1 MRYDEG
7 PWEDAMKG
15 WTLDDAARVWVH
27 VANRR
32 MTKDEACKVQLHL
45 DQFVAGWQA
54 HGAALMAQALVV
66 NGWMVVLAVDER
78 PQQPTGCSI
87 DASVSAL
94 KQIASLHPSMV
105 DLDVFDRMAVLH
117 RPTSDTPW
125 RRTPLSTFWAQ
136 RKAGLVD
143 DAEQVFDTTVSTLG
157 ELKAGGVVPMGT
169 SWHAEMW

>member
-1 MRYDEG
+1 
-7 PWEDAMKG
+7 MKG
-15 WTLDDAARVWVH
+15 WTLDDSARVWVH

-54 HGAALMAQALVV
+54 HGAALTAQALVV

-94 KQIASLHPSMV
+94 MQIEGLHPSMA

-117 RPTSDTPW
+117 RTSSEALW

-136 RKAGLVD
+136 CKAGIVD
-143 DAEQVFDTTVSTLG
+143 DSEQVFDTTVSTLG
-157 ELKAGGVVPMGT
+157 ELKTRGVVPMGT